1 MTRPHSGILRTVV
14 GTSLRHRWVVIT
26 LAVLLVGHG
35 AFTLAHAK
43 YDVFPEFAP
52 PQVAVQAEAPG
63 LAPEQ
68 VELLVTQPIETALE
82 GMPGIQSLRSSSIFG
97 LSVATVVFDPT
108 TDIYRDRQLVAERLA
123 TVQGA
128 LPAGVDAPVITPL
141 TSSTA
146 TVLLV
151 GLTSDR
157 LSPMDLRTEADWTV
171 KRRLLAVPGV
181 ANVQVFGGEV
191 KQFQVQLH
199 PNRLVRFGLSAE
211 DVLAAARRATSVQG
225 AGFID
230 TGNQQLTLRA
240 ESPPPSV
247 EDLARSIAALV
258 AGQPVRLGD
267 VATIA
272 EAPAPRISAAAVMG
286 KPGIQL
292 VVEAQYGTNTL
303 DVTHA
308 VEAALRGLQPTLRAE
323 GITLYPAL
331 FRPADFVERATQ
343 NIRSSLL
350 IGGVLVLFVLGL
362 FLANFRTAAISYAA
376 IPLSLLTSVAVMA
389 HFGYTL
395 NTMTLGGLAVAIGV
409 VVDDAVIDVENIVR
423 RLRLNQGAVTPAP
436 TWQVVLEAALEVRS
450 PVVYATF
457 AVILVFGPVLAMS
470 GLAGRLFSPLA
481 VAFVLAVLASLVVAV
496 TITPALSLLLLAT
509 HPPAES
515 EPRFTR
521 WIKAR
526 YRRVVAAAEGHPGSL
541 LIGVGALAVI
551 AAALIPRLGGAF
563 IPELKEGHYIVHMTA
578 APGTSLD
585 QSIALGDSVTAALLR
600 LPYVRSVVQQAGRAD
615 LGEDIVGPNSSELSV
630 ALNPLSSDDAEKA
643 DAAIQHVIGSFAGA
657 MFSMNTFLVER
668 IEETISG
675 FRAPVAVSVY
685 GSDLAALDR
694 AASRIAAVLATVPG
708 AQAVQLQ
715 SPPGMPQLAIRLR
728 PAALA
733 RWGLTTADVMDA
745 VHMAYAGQVAGQV
758 YQGNRVFDVAVI
770 LSGAARQQVPALR
783 AMPIRNADGT
793 YVPLGQLA
801 DIYET
806 DGREVVQ
813 HDGGR
818 RVETVTA
825 NVASADV
832 AGFVRAAQ
840 AKLARE
846 VKLPPG
852 SYLEFSGTAEE
863 QAASQHELLV
873 DSAMAAVGI
882 VILLSLVTG
891 SWRNLLL
898 VLANVPFALV
908 GGVFG
913 AFLTGGTL
921 SVGTLV
927 GFVTLF
933 GITVRNSILLISH
946 YEHLVHAEGRAWSAE
961 TAIAGAMDRFTPIV
975 MTTLVT
981 GLGLLPLA
989 AGMNAP
995 GREIEGP
1002 MAVVILGGLVTSM
1015 VLNLLVLPSWALRFG
1030 RFERTAAI
1038 EA

>member
-1 MTRPHSGILRTVV
+1 MSESHGGILRTVV

-26 LAVLLVGHG
+26 LGVVLVGYG
-35 AFTLAHAK
+35 AFTLARAK

-52 PQVAVQAEAPG
+52 PQVAVQTEAPG

-68 VELLVTQPIETALE
+68 VELLVTQPVETALE

-97 LSVATVVFDPT
+97 LSVATVVFDPGS
-108 TDIYRDRQLVAERLA
+108 DIYRDRQLVAERLA
-123 TVQGA
+123 TVQGS

-157 LSPMDLRTEADWTV
+157 LSPMALRTEADWTV

-191 KQFQVQLH
+191 KQYQVQLE
-199 PNRLVRFGLSAE
+199 PDRLARFGLGTR
-211 DVLAAARRATSVQG
+211 DVVAAAQRATSTLG
-225 AGFID
+225 AGFIN
-230 TGNQQLTLRA
+230 TGNQQLTLRP
-240 ESPPPSV
+240 ETPPPSAA
-247 EDLARSIAALV
+247 ELARSVVAHV
-258 AGQPVRLGD
+258 AGQPVRLAD
-267 VATIA
+267 VATVA

-292 VVEAQYGTNTL
+292 VVEAQYGANAL

-308 VEAALRGLQPTLRAE
+308 VEAALGELAPTLRAE
-323 GITLYPAL
+323 GVTLYPAL
-331 FRPADFVERATQ
+331 FRPADFVERATR
-343 NIRSSLL
+343 NIRSSLI
-350 IGGVLVLFVLGL
+350 IGGILVLLVLGL
-362 FLANFRTAAISYAA
+362 FLANVRTAAISYAA

-423 RLRLNQGAVTPAP
+423 RLRLHRAAPAP
-436 TWQVVLEAALEVRS
+436 VPAWQVVLDAALEVRS

-457 AVILVFGPVLAMS
+457 AVILVFAPVLAMS

-496 TITPALSLLLLAT
+496 TITPALALVLLAT

-515 EPRFTR
+515 EPRLTR
-521 WIKAR
+521 WVKDR
-526 YRRVVAAAEGHPGSL
+526 YRRVAVTAEAHPRSL
-541 LIGVGALAVI
+541 LAGVGVLALI
-551 AAALIPRLGGAF
+551 AAGLIPRLGGAF

-578 APGTSLD
+578 VPGTSLD

-600 LPYVRSVVQQAGRAD
+600 LPYVQSVVQQAGRAA

-630 ALNPLSSDDAEKA
+630 GLKPLSGHQAEQA
-643 DAAIQHVIGSFAGA
+643 GAAIRRVIGSFAGA
-657 MFSMNTFLVER
+657 TFSMNTFLVER

-685 GSDLAALDR
+685 GPNLAALDR
-694 AASRIAAVLATVPG
+694 AASRIASVLATVPG
-708 AQAVQLQ
+708 ARDVQLQ

-733 RWGLTTADVMDA
+733 RWGLTTAEVMDA
-745 VHMAYAGQVAGQV
+745 VHVAYAGQGAGQV
-758 YQGNRVFDVAVI
+758 YQGNRVFDVSVI
-770 LSGAARQQVPALR
+770 LPPAARRDVATLR
-783 AMPIRNADGT
+783 ALPIRNPDGA

-801 DIYET
+801 DLYET

-825 NVASADV
+825 NVAGADV
-832 AGFVRAAQ
+832 VGFVRAAQ
-840 AKLARE
+840 AKLAHD
-846 VKLPPG
+846 VQLPAG
-852 SYLEFSGTAEE
+852 SYVEFAGTAEE
-863 QAASQHELLV
+863 QAASRNELLV
-873 DSAMAAVGI
+873 NSAMAAVGI

-891 SWRNLLL
+891 GWRNLLL

-908 GGVFG
+908 GGVF
-913 AFLTGGTL
+913 AVFLVGGTL
-921 SVGTLV
+921 SIGTLV

-946 YEHLVHAEGRAWSAE
+946 YEHLVRKEGRAWNAE

-989 AGMNAP
+989 AGLNAP

-1015 VLNLLVLPSWALRFG
+1015 VLNLLVLPSWSLRFG
-1030 RFERTAAI
+1030 RFEVQ
-1038 EA
+1038 ESP